1 MMEDI
6 NGVLMGMMEPEEAEE
21 VSNQIWEGW
30 QARGGLVGNVQHESD
45 GDEPTTIYALGG
57 EVPGQRK

>member
-6 NGVLMGMMEPEEAEE
+6 NGVLMGMMEPAEAEE

-30 QARGGLVGNVQHESD
+30 
-45 GDEPTTIYALGG
+45 
-57 EVPGQRK
+57 